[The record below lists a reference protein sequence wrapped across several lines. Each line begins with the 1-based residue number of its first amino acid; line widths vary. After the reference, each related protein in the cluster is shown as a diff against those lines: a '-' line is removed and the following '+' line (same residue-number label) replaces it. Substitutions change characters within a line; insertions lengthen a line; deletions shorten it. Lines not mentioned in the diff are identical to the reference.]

1 MKFNLS
7 HQVSYFG
14 SIFKL
19 LLMVICAFPE
29 AGDEI
34 DEEFE
39 SGLNVGVFFGHFLM
53 VLEERVFGYLI
64 NLLQPGE
71 VLLKVFH

>member
-7 HQVSYFG
+7 HQISYFG
-14 SIFKL
+14 SIFKF
-19 LLMVICAFPE
+19 LLMVICASPE
-29 AGDEI
+29 AGDKI

-39 SGLNVGVFFGHFLM
+39 SGLNVGVFLRHFLM

-64 NLLQPGE
+64 DLLQSGE